1 MAARA
6 IVDLT
11 ETSLGRYCSGQEE
24 RVTMS
29 ADNEQVRFDDPGAVI
44 TTEPAGGNNGNPQTI
59 APPAPP
65 VMATTPAPAPAAA
78 PVVPSRVVFEDH
90 VRSAASA
97 PQIALGRGLD
107 VGTANLLGVRQ
118 DANGGVVVQRE
129 RNAFL
134 EIPSQFVGNRD
145 MLTKLRV
152 PYVQFKDRLFVLG
165 DAAFNLANMFG
176 NEVRRP
182 MQHGFLSPGEQDA
195 IPMMRF
201 IIHRLLGDPAVE
213 GEEVCFCIP
222 ASSIDRDNDTVYHEG
237 IVSGIVR
244 KLGYNPRPMNEA
256 HAVVYSSLAE
266 QEFTGIG
273 ISCGGG
279 MFNVC
284 VAYKTIP
291 ALTFSVARGGDW
303 IDEHVAKVMGIPK
316 VRATAI
322 KEGDVNLLDPKT
334 REEEAVVLYYRN
346 LIGYVLQNLKQR
358 FMLARDVPQFTEPV
372 EVVVAGGTSLIGGF
386 VEVFA
391 EELRKTNV
399 PIPIAG
405 VRRAD
410 DALSAVVR
418 GCLIAANLSEQRD

>member
-1 MAARA
+1 
-6 IVDLT
+6 
-11 ETSLGRYCSGQEE
+11 
-24 RVTMS
+24 MS
-29 ADNEQVRFDDPGAVI
+29 TDNNQIRFDDAGSVATDAPVQDQNGTSEAASAVAA
-44 TTEPAGGNNGNPQTI
+44 TAAPA
-59 APPAPP
+59 
-65 VMATTPAPAPAAA
+65 APAAA
-78 PVVPSRVVFEDH
+78 APAPPESRVVFQEATPPA
-90 VRSAASA
+90 VETNV
-97 PQIALGRGLD
+97 ALGRGLD
-107 VGTANLLGVRQ
+107 VGTANLLSTREGNAGELIVK
-118 DANGGVVVQRE
+118 RE

-152 PYVQFKDRLFVLG
+152 PYVQFRDRLFVLG

-176 NEVRRP
+176 SEVRRP
-182 MQHGFLSPGEQDA
+182 MAHGFLSPGEQDA

-201 IIHRLLGDPAVE
+201 IIHRLLGDPSVA
-213 GEEVCFCIP
+213 GEHVCFCIP
-222 ASSIDRDNDTVYHEG
+222 ASSIDQENDTVYHEG
-237 IVSGIVR
+237 IVSGILR
-244 KLGYNPRPMNEA
+244 KLGYTPSPMNEA

-279 MFNVC
+279 MFNIC

-291 ALTFSVARGGDW
+291 AITFSIARGGDW

-322 KEGDVNLLDPKT
+322 KESDIDLLNPKS
-334 REEEAVVLYYRN
+334 REEEAIVLYYRN
-346 LIGYVLQNLKQR
+346 LIGYVLQNLRQR
-358 FMLARDVPQFTEPV
+358 FVLARDVPQFTEPI
-372 EVVVAGGTSLIGGF
+372 EVVVAGGTSLVGGF

-391 EELRKTNV
+391 EELRKIDL

-418 GCLIAANLSEQRD
+418 GCLIAANVSNGS

>member
-1 MAARA
+1 
-6 IVDLT
+6 
-11 ETSLGRYCSGQEE
+11 
-24 RVTMS
+24 MS
-29 ADNEQVRFDDPGAVI
+29 ENSDQVRFDDAGAVS
-44 TTEPAGGNNGNPQTI
+44 TTDPVPANNGHPE
-59 APPAPP
+59 AHA
-65 VMATTPAPAPAAA
+65 APARPAAA
-78 PVVPSRVVFEDH
+78 PVPARPSRVVFEEP
-90 VRSAASA
+90 RTPANA
-97 PQIALGRGLD
+97 PQVALGRGLD
-107 VGTANLLGVRQ
+107 VGTANLLAVRE
-118 DANGGVVVQRE
+118 DANGGVLVHRE

-152 PYVQFKDRLFVLG
+152 PYVQYKDRLFVLG

-182 MQHGFLSPGEQDA
+182 MQHGFMAPGELDA

-201 IIHRLLGDPAVE
+201 IIQRLLGDPAVE
-213 GEEVCFCIP
+213 GEDVCFCIP

-237 IVSGIVR
+237 IVSGILR
-244 KLGYNPRPMNEA
+244 KLGYTPNPMNEA
-256 HAVVYSSLAE
+256 HAIVYSSLAE

-291 ALTFSVARGGDW
+291 ALAFSVARGGDW
-303 IDEHVAKVMGIPK
+303 IDDHVARVMGIPR

-322 KEGDVNLLDPKT
+322 KESDVNLLDPKS
-334 REEEAVVLYYRN
+334 REEEAVILYYRN
-346 LIGYVLQNLKQR
+346 LISYVLQNLKQR
-358 FMLARDVPQFTEPV
+358 FALARDVPQFTEPV

-391 EELRKTNV
+391 QELKKANLG
-399 PIPIAG
+399 IPVAG

-418 GCLIAANLSEQRD
+418 GCLMAANLSQPQAKA

>member
-1 MAARA
+1 
-6 IVDLT
+6 
-11 ETSLGRYCSGQEE
+11 
-24 RVTMS
+24 MS
-29 ADNEQVRFDDPGAVI
+29 SNFVRFDTNTGGNGTAEAAAKPKAAKPKSPKP
-44 TTEPAGGNNGNPQTI
+44 EPAAGD
-59 APPAPP
+59 
-65 VMATTPAPAPAAA
+65 AA
-78 PVVPSRVVFEDH
+78 PSAAQKRVVFDEP
-90 VRSAASA
+90 AAEKSRLPA
-97 PQIALGRGLD
+97 VALGRGLD
-107 VGTANLLGVRQ
+107 VGTANLLSVRQ
-118 DANGGVVVQRE
+118 VENGELLVNRE

-134 EIPSQFVGNRD
+134 EIPSQFVGNRE

-182 MQHGFLSPGEQDA
+182 MQHGFLAPGEQDA
-195 IPMMRF
+195 IPMIRF
-201 IIHRLLGDPAVE
+201 IIERLLGEPAVP

-222 ASSIDRDNDTVYHEG
+222 AASIDRDNDTVYHEG
-237 IVSGIVR
+237 IVSGILR
-244 KLGYNPRPMNEA
+244 KIGYTPRAMNEA
-256 HAVVYSSLAE
+256 HAIVYSSLGE
-266 QEFTGIG
+266 QDFTGIG
-273 ISCGGG
+273 ISCGAG

-291 ALTFSVARGGDW
+291 ALTFSVSRGGDW

-322 KEGDVNLLDPKT
+322 KESEVDLMAPKS

-346 LIGYVLQNLKQR
+346 LISYVLQNFKQR

-372 EVVVAGGTSLIGGF
+372 EIVIGGGTSLIGGF
-386 VEVFA
+386 VELFA
-391 EELRKTNV
+391 QEIQKVHL

-405 VRRAD
+405 VRLAD

-418 GCLIAANLSEQRD
+418 GCLIAANLDQKKSIGT

>member
-1 MAARA
+1 
-6 IVDLT
+6 
-11 ETSLGRYCSGQEE
+11 
-24 RVTMS
+24 MS
-29 ADNEQVRFDDPGAVI
+29 TNTNAVRFDDLGSNGAARPASKARGAKSRGAADDAEP
-44 TTEPAGGNNGNPQTI
+44 TTAEFRRDPSVAPQ
-59 APPAPP
+59 
-65 VMATTPAPAPAAA
+65 
-78 PVVPSRVVFEDH
+78 RVVFHE
-90 VRSAASA
+90 AAPASPPPA
-97 PQIALGRGLD
+97 TALGRGLD
-107 VGTANLLGVRQ
+107 VGTANLLSVREVG
-118 DANGGVVVQRE
+118 DGELLVLRE

-134 EIPSQFVGNRD
+134 EIPSQFVGNRE

-182 MQHGFLSPGEQDA
+182 MQHGFLSAGEQEA

-201 IIHRLLGDPAVE
+201 IISRLLGEPQVA

-222 ASSIDRDNDTVYHEG
+222 AASIDRDNDTVYHEG
-237 IVSGIVR
+237 IVGGILR
-244 KLGYNPRPMNEA
+244 KLGFTPRSMNEA
-256 HAVVYSSLAE
+256 HAIVYSSLAE

-273 ISCGGG
+273 ISCGAG

-303 IDEHVAKVMGIPK
+303 IDEHVSKVMGIPK

-322 KEGDVNLLDPKT
+322 KESGVDMMDPKS

-346 LIGYVLQNLKQR
+346 LIAYLLQNFNQR
-358 FMLARDVPQFTEPV
+358 FRLARDVPQFTEPV
-372 EVVVAGGTSLIGGF
+372 EIVIGGGTSMIGGF

-391 EELRKTNV
+391 EELRKV
-399 PIPIAG
+399 DLPIPIAG
-405 VRRAD
+405 VRRVD

-418 GCLIAANLSEQRD
+418 GCLIAANLDQHKSNDAAK